1 MPALGVDGVTG
12 RRDRFLATLAVL
24 MGLLAFSNLMK
35 PVAQTL
41 RPESSTGFVFFGT
54 RLHGLANA
62 VVGPLFGLL
71 LAVYAWA
78 AWNRRRIA
86 LPIALVYA
94 VYVPVNMILFARHPP
109 PNSGGPLFAA
119 VYALVAIG
127 VSGGGALYLLTH
139 RDTLH

>member
-1 MPALGVDGVTG
+1 MPALRVD
-12 RRDRFLATLAVL
+12 RRDRFLTTLAVL
-24 MGLLAFSNLMK
+24 MGVLAVSNFMK
-35 PVAQTL
+35 PIGQSF

-62 VVGPLFGLL
+62 VIGPLFGIF

-78 AWNRRRIA
+78 VWNRRRFA

-94 VYVPVNMILFARHPP
+94 VYVPLNMILFARHPP

-127 VSGGGALYLLTH
+127 VSGGGALYLRAH
-139 RDTLH
+139 RDTLR

>member
-1 MPALGVDGVTG
+1 MAALRMDGLTD
-12 RRDRFLATLAVL
+12 RRDRVLATLAVL
-24 MGLLAFSNLMK
+24 MGILAFSNLMK
-35 PVAQTL
+35 PIGQAL

-62 VVGPLFGLL
+62 VVGPLFGIF

-86 LPIALVYA
+86 LPMGLVYA

-127 VSGGGALYLLTH
+127 VSGGGALYLRAH
-139 RDTLH
+139 RDTLR